1 MLQQPSERGDQR
13 AACNPAT
20 HLASCSPLPH
30 PRPPPARSESGPQ
43 GSVRP
48 LTVVKDPAAWKACD
62 WAGRQHE
69 VVVQLDGADV
79 AQLKEAVAAFMASG
93 RPLSALQR
101 PADFPLSGGLAD
113 KLAGVRR
120 DLLRGRGF
128 ALLRGV
134 PVAEWSEAESVAGY
148 MGLGVHVGRPQ
159 PQSKD
164 GKLINH
170 VKMHYAPAGA
180 PASTL
185 PQREHAHNLEF
196 GLHTDA
202 QADVLGEPSPSPRVP
217 CLHCPAAAA
226 GVPCAVLPALP
237 RSCPSHFKSV
247 ATRLTPLPAAPPA
260 TCRPAVHQPG

>member
-1 MLQQPSERGDQR
+1 M
-13 AACNPAT
+13 
-20 HLASCSPLPH
+20 
-30 PRPPPARSESGPQ
+30 
-43 GSVRP
+43 RP
-48 LTVVKDPAAWKACD
+48 LTVVNDPAAWKACD
-62 WAGRQHE
+62 WAGREHE
-69 VVVQLDGADV
+69 AVVQLDGADV

-93 RPLSALQR
+93 RPLSALKR

-113 KLAGVRR
+113 KLAGARR

-134 PVAEWSEAESVAGY
+134 PVGEWSEAESVAGY

-196 GLHTDA
+196 GVHTDA

-217 CLHCPAAAA
+217 LPA
-226 GVPCAVLPALP
+226 VPRRRCWGAWRRASRPAPRLPAL
-237 RSCPSHFKSV
+237 CFAKK
-247 ATRLTPLPAAPPA
+247 
-260 TCRPAVHQPG
+260 